1 MIILVMLVSYRG
13 MGSTNWPA
21 KFRPV
26 YNSQRCRSCGLKGIC
41 RRSEFLCETLLDELD
56 ELEGN
61 SDSNNESES
70 AAD

>member
-1 MIILVMLVSYRG
+1 MCAVSIASEIIKSG
-13 MGSTNWPA
+13 
-21 KFRPV
+21 KFRPD

-41 RRSEFLCETLLDELD
+41 RRSEFLGETLNEELE

-61 SDSNNESES
+61 SDGNSNSEN